1 MGIDWHGEMQK
12 RFKWFGSVLGFK
24 SEAEVRISKGVFDC
38 VWEIE
43 EPVSE
48 YFVIFEFETATTG
61 SQIVANLVKVLSL
74 PLQLKP
80 RFLVQIYKNELDE
93 KTKGYVKEILR
104 RLPVAAKIIDDVG
117 EDVGKASQI
126 VVIELFNWIGEY
138 AEISK
143 KFLAKLER
151 IIPKEKIVS
160 VLHYGEGF
168 SSHLKYLDNALR
180 YPKNYLLCIKS
191 IFKRRN
197 KSEIL
202 EVFQFLNE
210 YDVVILSDVSPKY
223 CDMSLLKNFLENDVK
238 QKGKSLILTG
248 GVGLT
253 EEYNELGEEYLG
265 GIIGRAFHLP
275 EGIYIERSEDNI
287 GQGLKF
293 LGRNEFRPSD
303 EEEVVAWWSD
313 NSPALVVHKLGKGN
327 VVIFTSDCSPAW
339 GTPSIESEKFKDMW
353 KQIME
358 KYVIGGRR

>member
-143 KFLAKLER
+143 
-151 IIPKEKIVS
+151 
-160 VLHYGEGF
+160 
-168 SSHLKYLDNALR
+168 
-180 YPKNYLLCIKS
+180 
-191 IFKRRN
+191 
-197 KSEIL
+197 
-202 EVFQFLNE
+202 
-210 YDVVILSDVSPKY
+210 
-223 CDMSLLKNFLENDVK
+223 NFLQN
-238 QKGKSLILTG
+238 
-248 GVGLT
+248 
-253 EEYNELGEEYLG
+253 
-265 GIIGRAFHLP
+265 
-275 EGIYIERSEDNI
+275 
-287 GQGLKF
+287 
-293 LGRNEFRPSD
+293 
-303 EEEVVAWWSD
+303 
-313 NSPALVVHKLGKGN
+313 
-327 VVIFTSDCSPAW
+327 
-339 GTPSIESEKFKDMW
+339 W
-353 KQIME
+353 KE
-358 KYVIGGRR
+358 